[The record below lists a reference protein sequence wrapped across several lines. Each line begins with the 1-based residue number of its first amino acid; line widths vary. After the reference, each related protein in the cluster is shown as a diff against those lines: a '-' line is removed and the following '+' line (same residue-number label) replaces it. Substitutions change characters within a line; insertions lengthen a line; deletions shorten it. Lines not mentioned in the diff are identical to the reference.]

1 MEMTR
6 KNMTGRMRRMI
17 NYLAW
22 VGLALIAI
30 SCDRSTNAEGGRD
43 WNCTIPAD
51 STPESVHSIGCL
63 EDYKALAAR
72 PYDLSIP
79 GAFMVKV
86 IVDQADSNRLYLI
99 NTRKYNIHYPFI
111 LKNLSGNGKPLVPSL
126 SEFNLTEYYSPNRRF
141 ILGILSYNENAGI
154 WTWALTPS
162 DNAGADLIAIA
173 HRKIADACFC
183 GKDLFFQANSLSIEA
198 EARKLP
204 ASIKV
209 TSTTKVYAGVDYQA
223 LTFASSI
230 GRLVFTTAD
239 KLKREYAGPRDI
251 VVSDSVPDGI
261 PLVVGGLI
269 TQQFQTLVSPLNVLA
284 QDRGTPNMSLRGA
297 LANPNLRALEG
308 KWVHFNV
315 GAFDYSVSEATE
327 AEAEAWWDSLKP
339 PSAVVP
345 SPDTTVDGLQDVETI
360 LDTSLGLAEALKQ
373 ATSAYGG
380 MTGHYSAFPHMDRA
394 KLAYEP
400 AFGIPVRYY
409 LQHMQKHGLNDTV
422 DRMLADP
429 EFQTNSA
436 ERDRRLKS
444 LREAILNAPLDP
456 GFWKLLNEKLDAKFP
471 ALENIRFTPSTN
483 AGDLA
488 GLTGAGTYGSRTG
501 GQTDASHSIKQ
512 ALLEVWAGT
521 WDLCVFE
528 ERSNRRID
536 HKAVGMGVLVQG
548 DRGGVQANGVAIT
561 VNPFDDP
568 VTWPGFYINSQAGE
582 VPVAHPDPSII
593 SEQLIYQYRYPGQ
606 PMVLLVRSNQVPSGT
621 TVLTIAQTYALGT
634 ALLQIQDFFTPAH
647 GETSV
652 AKHGMYTEFK
662 LGRAAGADPGG
673 DPVITM
679 EVLRTY
685 GGLR

>member
-1 MEMTR
+1 MEMTC
-6 KNMTGRMRRMI
+6 KNLTGWKRRMI
-17 NYLAW
+17 HYLAW
-22 VGLALIAI
+22 AGLALVAV

-43 WNCTIPAD
+43 WSCAIPAD
-51 STPESVHSIGCL
+51 STPEFVQSIGCL

-79 GAFMVKV
+79 GAFMVK
-86 IVDQADSNRLYLI
+86 IVVDLADSNRLYLI
-99 NTRKYNIHYPFI
+99 NTRKHNVHYPFI
-111 LKNLSGNGKPLVPSL
+111 LNNLSGNGKPLVPSL
-126 SEFNLTEYYSPNRRF
+126 SEFNVTEYYTPNRRF
-141 ILGILSYNENAGI
+141 VLGNLAYYEKPGI
-154 WTWALTPS
+154 WAWGLTPS

-183 GKDLFFQANSLSIEA
+183 GKELFFHANSLAIEA

-209 TSTTKVYAGVDYQA
+209 TSTTKVYAGFDYQA
-223 LTFASSI
+223 LTFGSSI
-230 GRLVFTTAD
+230 GRLIFTTAD
-239 KLKREYAGPRDI
+239 RLKREYAGRRDI

-261 PLVVGGLI
+261 PLVGGLI
-269 TQQFQTLVSPLNVLA
+269 TQQFQTLVSSFNVLA

-327 AEAEAWWDSLKP
+327 AEAEAWWESLKP
-339 PSAVVP
+339 PNAVVP
-345 SPDTTVDGLQDVETI
+345 SLDTTVGGLQDVETI

-373 ATSAYGG
+373 AISAYGG

-429 EFQTNSA
+429 KFQTNPA
-436 ERDRRLKS
+436 ERERRLKS

-456 GFWKLLNEKLDAKFP
+456 DFWKLLNEKLDAKFP
-471 ALENIRFTPSTN
+471 ALVNIRFAPSTN

-488 GLTGAGTYGSRTG
+488 GLTGVGTYGSRTG

-521 WDLCVFE
+521 WDLRAFE
-528 ERSNRRID
+528 ERSDRRID
-536 HKAVGMGVLVQG
+536 HKAVGMGALVQG
-548 DRGGVQANGVAIT
+548 DRGGIQANGVAIT
-561 VNPFDDP
+561 VNPFDEP

-582 VPVAHPDPSII
+582 VPVTHPDPSII
-593 SEQLIYQYRYPGQ
+593 PEQLIYQYRYPGQ

-621 TVLTIAQTYALGT
+621 TVLTNAQTYALGT
-634 ALLQIQDFFTPAH
+634 ALMQIQDFFTPAY
-647 GETSV
+647 GETGL
-652 AKHGMYTEFK
+652 AEHGMYTEFI
-662 LGRAAGADPGG
+662 LGQAAGAAPGG

-679 EVLRTY
+679 EVLRTF
-685 GGLR
+685 GGSR